1 MIWKVSCADFG
12 GGHGDEKKKICWISW
27 KRLCQPKSWGGMGF
41 RGLRSFNTALL
52 AKQVWQ
58 LLHAK
63 QSLFYKVFHAKF
75 FPTGSI
81 LDAKENSRGSYAWA
95 SILKARQVIRDGLWW
110 RVGDGTDIKVWGDN
124 WLTEPHLPRLISP
137 CPATYRD
144 LLVTALIDPVNHV
157 WNLQE
162 IEPLLFP
169 FEVAG
174 IYHIPLSLLGAK
186 DTMIWHASQ
195 DGRFS
200 VCSAYR
206 LLVSAEVSSNSSNST
221 NEAIYSFWKSI
232 WSLAAPPKVRN
243 FLWRACSE
251 ALPTKLNLCKRS
263 VLRDPLC
270 DQCQEGVEDSLHALW
285 LCPIVAL
292 VWQSEPRLGQ
302 YLTTPF
308 LNFMDIVA
316 HIFAKGTTND
326 ATLFGFLAWS
336 LWMVQ
341 NKKRL
346 QQSGN
351 GLENIH
357 QRVLA
362 MVSEF
367 NASTELKIP
376 RGVSNPTTDCYPPP
390 SGCYKVNYNGAVFSA
405 TKEAGLGIIIC
416 DDRGLPMVS
425 FSQKVPFTGS
435 SGAVEAMAL
444 RRALLLALEMGFFSI
459 ILEGDSET
467 LVKECNISKTY

>member
-27 KRLCQPKSWGGMGF
+27 KRLCQSKSWGGMGF
-41 RGLRSFNTALL
+41 RGLRSFNTAFL
-52 AKQVWQ
+52 AKQVWR
-58 LLHAK
+58 LLPAK

-75 FPTGSI
+75 FPTSSI

-137 CPATYRD
+137 CPAPYRD
-144 LLVTALIDPVNHV
+144 LLVTALIVPVHHV

-169 FEVAG
+169 LEVAG
-174 IYHIPLSLLGAK
+174 ICHIPLSLLGAK

-243 FLWRACSE
+243 FLWRAYSE

-263 VLRDPLC
+263 MLRDPL
-270 DQCQEGVEDSLHALW
+270 
-285 LCPIVAL
+285 
-292 VWQSEPRLGQ
+292 
-302 YLTTPF
+302 
-308 LNFMDIVA
+308 
-316 HIFAKGTTND
+316 
-326 ATLFGFLAWS
+326 
-336 LWMVQ
+336 
-341 NKKRL
+341 
-346 QQSGN
+346 
-351 GLENIH
+351 
-357 QRVLA
+357 
-362 MVSEF
+362 
-367 NASTELKIP
+367 
-376 RGVSNPTTDCYPPP
+376 
-390 SGCYKVNYNGAVFSA
+390 
-405 TKEAGLGIIIC
+405 
-416 DDRGLPMVS
+416 
-425 FSQKVPFTGS
+425 
-435 SGAVEAMAL
+435 
-444 RRALLLALEMGFFSI
+444 
-459 ILEGDSET
+459 
-467 LVKECNISKTY
+467 